1 MHLVSQA
8 PVLPLAP
15 GFPLGA
21 TISSIGISKQN
32 DNVRLIGLQTG
43 NVYATAT
50 GSSTL
55 VDVTGPIP
63 AMYVTSVE
71 SDPTNSNTA
80 YVALNGYGLP
90 AGQQI
95 WKTTN
100 LVGAVNAGQTP
111 NWTASSVGIPDVSV
125 NSIAI
130 DPSCSRDLYAGTD
143 YGVYISDNGGSSW
156 KHYGIGLPKVEVYDL
171 AIQSKYHILRV
182 ATHGLGW
189 WEAPTRSGFWFFGNE
204 LGQR

>member
-1 MHLVSQA
+1 
-8 PVLPLAP
+8 
-15 GFPLGA
+15 
-21 TISSIGISKQN
+21 
-32 DNVRLIGLQTG
+32 
-43 NVYATAT
+43 
-50 GSSTL
+50 
-55 VDVTGPIP
+55 
-63 AMYVTSVE
+63 VE
-71 SDPTNSNTA
+71 IDPTNSNIA

-90 AGQQI
+90 EGQQI

-100 LVGAVNAGQTP
+100 LVDAVNAGQTP
-111 NWTASSVGIPDVSV
+111 NWTAASIGIPDVSV

-130 DPSCSRDLYAGTD
+130 DPSCPRDLYAGTD
-143 YGVYISDNGGSSW
+143 YGVYISDNGGRSW

-189 WEAPTRSGFWFFGNE
+189 WEAPTRSGLWFFGNE